1 MEAPLRSQVDETRLL
16 TSRAT
21 ELALFFFFFF
31 ANVLRRRM
39 ILTVFLSFVAIADVQ
54 NKILLLHYCT

>member
-1 MEAPLRSQVDETRLL
+1 VEAPLRSQVDETRLL

-21 ELALFFFFFF
+21 ELALFFFFF